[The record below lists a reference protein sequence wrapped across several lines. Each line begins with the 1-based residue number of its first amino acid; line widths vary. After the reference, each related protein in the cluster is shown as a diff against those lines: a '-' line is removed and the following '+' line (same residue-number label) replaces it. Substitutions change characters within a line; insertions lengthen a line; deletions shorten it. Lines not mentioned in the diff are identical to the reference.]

1 MGYLFNT
8 NIVKQEKP
16 WSVISESLDLSKF
29 SNKEISSRKLTSD
42 DVDRDEELKCRNL
55 DGYCSKFRLKV
66 KRRLC
71 E

>member
-1 MGYLFNT
+1 M
-8 NIVKQEKP
+8 
-16 WSVISESLDLSKF
+16 ISESLDLSKF